1 MLDIDGG
8 RTVCKELGGVLL
20 LGETGFAAGP
30 EISKAH
36 VIPVRSP
43 CLVLMDQDVTSQQ
56 LLQKHAF
63 LLAAMLV
70 TMMITDATSQT
81 VSPSELFLL

>member
-1 MLDIDGG
+1 MNIDGG
-8 RTVCKELGGVLL
+8 RTVCEELDGVVL
-20 LGETGFAAGP
+20 LGEVGFAAGS

-36 VIPVRSP
+36 VIPVSCP
-43 CLVLMDQDVTSQQ
+43 CLVLMDQGVSSQL

-70 TMMITDATSQT
+70 TMMITDPTSQT
-81 VSPSELFLL
+81 MSPSKLFLL